1 MRLHIWLG
9 MLGALALAV
18 ALALYIGREPERLDG
33 AQLELLSNRI
43 AEGRPVYVENCAL
56 CHGAAGE
63 GIGIG
68 ANPPLATEG
77 VAGMDYASLFKAIA
91 RGRYGTAMPA
101 WSVAEGGPLD
111 DAALEALV
119 LLLQHG
125 DWAGTYLL
133 AEQMDLVPHAPVA
146 VEVPEESLAQVAAL
160 PEGSTLA
167 PALQSYA
174 TSYVACHGSNGEGSP
189 LAPAL
194 NEPVL
199 RAQRTAEQLSAA
211 ITYGVPGTLMAGWS
225 QHLDPATIEGLVQ
238 LILQWDQ
245 LDPSRVPTPPP
256 APAIAALDVAEL
268 IGAGQPLYAQSCATC
283 HGSDGQG
290 TPRAPALN
298 VQSFF
303 ERVTNDVAL
312 AQIIAL
318 GVPGTAMPAW
328 AGRLGD
334 TEIDAISAYIRAW
347 EAGAPAMATP
357 QRGRGLG
364 PPWLR
369 NP

>member
-9 MLGALALAV
+9 LLGALALAV
-18 ALALYIGREPERLDG
+18 ALALYIKREPERLDS
-33 AQLELLSNRI
+33 AQHALLSRRI
-43 AEGRPVYVENCAL
+43 AEGQPVYIENCAL

-63 GIGIG
+63 GIG
-68 ANPPLATEG
+68 ANPPLATGG
-77 VAGMDYASLFKAIA
+77 VAGMDYDSLFKAIA

-111 DAALEALV
+111 DAALESVV

-125 DWAGTYLL
+125 DLTDTYQL
-133 AEQMDLVPHAPVA
+133 AIEIDLVPRAPIA
-146 VEVPEESLAQVAAL
+146 VEVPEEMLAEVAAL
-160 PEGSTLA
+160 PEGPTLS
-167 PALQSYA
+167 PALQTYA
-174 TSYVACHGSNGEGSP
+174 ASCVACHGSNGEGTP

-194 NEPVL
+194 NDPTL
-199 RAQRTAEQLSAA
+199 RAERTAEQLTAA

-225 QHLDPATIEGLVQ
+225 QHLDPAAIDGLVQ

-245 LDPSRVPTPPP
+245 LDPALIPTPPP
-256 APAIAALDVAEL
+256 APIVEAVDVAEM
-268 IGAGQPLYAQSCATC
+268 IAAGQPLYAQSCATC

-328 AGRLGD
+328 AGRLGA

-347 EAGAPAMATP
+347 EADAPAVATP